1 MLINRENY
9 IEKIEPFLNKPV
21 VKVISGM
28 RRIGKSSIVKLIIQK
43 LKQEGTSDE
52 NILYINKES
61 LEFDFIK
68 TYKDLDNY
76 VKDKLIKAKGK
87 KYLFI
92 DEVQEI
98 EKWEKAIL
106 SFLAN
111 NLADIFITGSNSRLL
126 SSEISTLLRG
136 RYVEFR
142 IYSLT
147 FKEFLSFRLQPQD
160 IESEFRN
167 YLRYGGLP
175 GIHMLSLDNET
186 QVFEYLNAILN
197 TVLYK
202 DLMERYKIR
211 EPEALGR
218 ILKYVFDNLGNITTA
233 RSISNFLKNQRLK
246 LTVDTT
252 MNYLNFMEATFLISR
267 VKRFDLK
274 GKRFLETYEK
284 IYPADAGLRHGLI
297 GYSDKDISQ
306 ILELIIYN
314 ELRSRGYNVYI
325 GVFDNREVDFVAEKG
340 REKLYIQVCYLL
352 ANEAIK
358 NREFGNLLKIKDNY
372 PKMVIS
378 MDKFYPEE
386 YSGIRHKYLIDF
398 LLEK

>member
-9 IEKIEPFLNKPV
+9 IKKIEPFLNKPV

-28 RRIGKSSIVKLIIQK
+28 RRIGKSSIIKLIIQK
-43 LKQEGTSDE
+43 LKQEGISDE

-76 VKDKLIKAKGK
+76 VKGKLIKAKGK

-106 SFLAN
+106 SFLTN

-136 RYVEFR
+136 RYVELR
-142 IYSLT
+142 IYPLT
-147 FKEFLSFRLQPQD
+147 FNEFLNFRLQPQD

-186 QVFEYLNAILN
+186 QVFEYINAILS

-218 ILKYVFDNLGNITTA
+218 ILKYVFDNLGNVTTA

-252 MNYLNFMEATFLISR
+252 MNYLNFMEAAFLISR

-274 GKRFLETYEK
+274 GKRLLEIYEK

-325 GVFDNREVDFVAEKG
+325 GVFDNREVDFVVEKG
-340 REKLYIQVCYLL
+340 PEKLYIQVCYLL
-352 ANEAIK
+352 ADEATK

-386 YSGIRHKYLIDF
+386 YNGIKHKYLIDF